1 MTSKWKNNFLYAL
14 LFLLSVGLSLRAYAH
29 VPGSPQ
35 ASKTARVVVNTSVPQ
50 FTLVN
55 QDGKV
60 FKSATLRGKL
70 ALVTF
75 IYTTCP
81 DICPLLTAK
90 FAQLQRMLNQQGVK
104 DFFLVSITTEP
115 EVDTPEVLKAYSAR
129 YRADLSTWAF
139 LTGGEEEIKPV
150 WRSFGVTVRRKAR
163 GLVQHTTLTTLI
175 DRQGIRRINY
185 YGDSWLEK
193 DVFRD
198 MTSLPGSR

>member
-35 ASKTARVVVNTSVPQ
+35 ASSTARVVVNTSVPQ
-50 FTLVN
+50 FTLLN

-90 FAQLQRMLNQQGVK
+90 FAQLQRMLDQQGVK

-115 EVDTPEVLKAYSAR
+115 EVDTPKVLKAYSAR

-139 LTGGEEEIKPV
+139 LSGGEEEIKPV